1 MLNLKR
7 SFLVSAGLAVVVI
20 VGAPAMAADTD
31 IVTDTDAYV
40 NGGLTVMDNNYGDR
54 SLIQIRGGGAP
65 RHTFISFD
73 LSGIADTI
81 TAAEL
86 HLHLQ
91 QDEVQAKD
99 IDVWRVTESWAEGD
113 GSDGSGVT
121 WNSRDGVNAWTT
133 PGGTFDATSIGTLS
147 LPENATVDWY
157 TASVDAAVVE
167 GWRTGSID
175 NYGLALSWDDGDVD
189 ISFFDSSDNLSELFP
204 FLRVTTGGASVP
216 GDTDGDGDVDL
227 DDLFA
232 VRNNFGT
239 MSGATLADGDTDGD
253 EDVDLDD
260 LFTVRNNFGT
270 GLIVP
275 EPATLALMGLGLVGL
290 LRRRR

>member
-1 MLNLKR
+1 LAALALVI
-7 SFLVSAGLAVVVI
+7 SFGD
-20 VGAPAMAADTD
+20 AATADETD

-40 NGGLTVMDNNYGDR
+40 NAGPTVQDTNFGERDKV
-54 SLIQIRGGGAP
+54 QIRGGGAP
-65 RHTFISFD
+65 RHSFIYFD
-73 LSGIADTI
+73 LSGIPDTI

-99 IDVWRVTESWAEGD
+99 IDIWRVTESWTEGD
-113 GSDGSGVT
+113 GSECSGVT

-167 GWRTGSID
+167 GWRNGSID
-175 NYGLALSWDDGDVD
+175 NFGLALSWDAGDVD
-189 ISFFDSSDNLSELFP
+189 ITFFDSSDNPSDLFP
-204 FLRVTTGGASVP
+204 FLHVTHGSAAVA

-253 EDVDLDD
+253 GDVDLDD

-270 GLIVP
+270 GLSAVP
-275 EPATLALMGLGLVGL
+275 EPATLAVMMLGLGAI
-290 LRRRR
+290 LRRRAR